1 MALNVLVVGGTGP
14 TGIPLVNNFLAA
26 GHRVTIMHSGRH
38 PGVFAG
44 EVNRII
50 GDARDDADIQ
60 AKLGHTEWDIA
71 VCSYGKLRALAA
83 TLTKRT
89 RRLVAITGQPVYR
102 GLSAPT
108 PKGSIALPVRE
119 FAPRQYDAAN
129 YTGKVAIGEDQL
141 MEQHGRGDF
150 EMTILR
156 YPGVFG
162 PRTGTNH
169 EWAVVRRVLDK
180 RPFMILPHDG
190 MAYFQRGYV
199 ENLAWLVF
207 LAATRPEAA
216 GQFFNAGDEQVLPAR
231 RVAEIIIDEL
241 KSPMELIGM
250 PAELCRGVFP
260 LAEKSSAILDM
271 SKAKLLLGYRDRVD
285 VETATRITAR
295 HLADNP
301 PDEKDLNPQFY
312 GRFDYAREDRLK
324 LEWQKAMEGMSTVI
338 KALEAGKK
346 Q

>member
-1 MALNVLVVGGTGP
+1 MSLNVLVVGGTGP

-38 PGVFAG
+38 PATFAG

-71 VCSYGKLRALAA
+71 VCSYGKLRALAT
-83 TLTKRT
+83 TLAKRT
-89 RRLVAITGQPVYR
+89 KRLVAITGQPVYR
-102 GLSAPT
+102 DLIRPT
-108 PKGSIALPVRE
+108 PGGVIALPVRE
-119 FAPRQYDAAN
+119 YAQRQYDATN

-150 EMTILR
+150 EMVILR

-169 EWAVVRRVLDK
+169 EWAVMRRILDK

-190 MAYFQRGYV
+190 MSYFQRGYV
-199 ENLAWLVF
+199 ENLAWLVY
-207 LAATRPEAA
+207 LASIRPEGA

-231 RVAEIIIDEL
+231 RVAQIMIDEL

-271 SKAKLLLGYRDRVD
+271 SKARLLLGYRDRVD
-285 VETATRITAR
+285 VETATRLTAR

-301 PDEKDLNPQFY
+301 PDEKDLTPAFY
-312 GRFDYAREDRLK
+312 GRFDYPREDRLRT
-324 LEWQKAMEGMSTVI
+324 EWQKAMEGMNAMI
-338 KALEAGKK
+338 KASGPDKT

>member
-1 MALNVLVVGGTGP
+1 MSLNVLVVGGTGP

-44 EVNRII
+44 EVGRII
-50 GDARDDADIQ
+50 GDARDDADIA
-60 AKLGHTEWDIA
+60 AKLGHLEWDIA
-71 VCSYGKLRALAA
+71 VCSYGKLRALAT
-83 TLTKRT
+83 TLAKRT

-102 GLSAPT
+102 GLSQPT
-108 PKGSIALPVRE
+108 PQGTIPLPVRE
-119 FAPRQYDAAN
+119 YAPRQYDATN

-141 MEQHGRGDF
+141 MEQHGSGDF
-150 EMTILR
+150 EMVILR

-190 MAYFQRGYV
+190 MASFQRGYV
-199 ENLAWLVF
+199 ENLAWLVY
-207 LAATRPEAA
+207 LASIRPEAA

-250 PAELCRGVFP
+250 PADLCRGLFP
-260 LAEKSSAILDM
+260 LAEKSNAILDM
-271 SKAKLLLGYRDRVD
+271 SKARLLLGYRDRVD
-285 VETATRITAR
+285 VETATRLTAR

-301 PDEKDLNPQFY
+301 PDEKDLTPAFY
-312 GRFDYAREDRLK
+312 GRFDYAREDLLRAEWLRLRS
-324 LEWQKAMEGMSTVI
+324 AFS
-338 KALEAGKK
+338 EATR
-346 Q
+346 QPP

>member
-1 MALNVLVVGGTGP
+1 MSLNVLVVGGTGP

-38 PGVFAG
+38 PATFAG

-71 VCSYGKLRALAA
+71 VCSYGKLRALAT
-83 TLTKRT
+83 TLAKRT
-89 RRLVAITGQPVYR
+89 KRLVAITGQPVYR

-108 PKGSIALPVRE
+108 PKGSIPLPVRE
-119 FAPRQYDAAN
+119 FAPRQYDATN

-162 PRTGTNH
+162 PRNFNNH

-190 MAYFQRGYV
+190 MSYFQRGYV
-199 ENLAWLVF
+199 ENLAWLVY
-207 LAATRPEAA
+207 LASIRPEAS

-271 SKAKLLLGYRDRVD
+271 SKCRLLLGYRDKVD
-285 VETATRITAR
+285 VETATRFTAR
-295 HLADNP
+295 HLAENP
-301 PDEKDLNPQFY
+301 PDEKDLNPVFA
-312 GRFDYAREDRLK
+312 GSPDYAREDRLRA
-324 LEWQKAMEGMSTVI
+324 EWQKAMDGL
-338 KALEAGKK
+338 KAMFKPSETGKA